1 MPRSRSRYGA
11 RVQRSEL
18 PDVGRDP
25 RRLIRLDAVHNFRDI
40 GGYPTV
46 DGGTTRWRR
55 LFRADGLYRLTPADV
70 AVVRDLGVRTVIDL
84 RTQAELDDR
93 GTFPVDQHP
102 VTFHHV
108 SVITTTWSADEADG
122 EHDAADFLE
131 RAYLAMLDEGEER
144 LAEALMKLAEA
155 DALPAVFHCAA
166 GKDRTGL
173 LAMLVLGCLGVPD
186 EYIVADYALT
196 EAGMQR
202 MREWAM
208 REQPELFQRISNGPV
223 IFSAAVPEAMQ
234 RMIAHVRA
242 QHGGIREFAAALGVP
257 DEAIDRLRAEL
268 VE

>member
-1 MPRSRSRYGA
+1 
-11 RVQRSEL
+11 VQRSEL

-70 AVVRDLGVRTVIDL
+70 AVVRELGVRTVIDL
-84 RTQAELDDR
+84 RTRAELDER
-93 GTFPVDQHP
+93 GTFPLDQHP

-108 SVITTTWSADEADG
+108 SVITNTWTADEAEG

-131 RAYLAMLDEGEER
+131 RAYLSILDEGEQR
-144 LAEALMKLAEA
+144 LAEALVKLSEPG
-155 DALPAVFHCAA
+155 ALPAVFHCAA

-173 LAMLVLGCLGVPD
+173 LAMLLLGCLGVPD

-202 MREWAM
+202 MREWAK
-208 REQPELFQRISNGPV
+208 REQPELFERISNGPV
-223 IFSAAVPEAMQ
+223 IFSAAVPEAMH
-234 RMIAHVRA
+234 RMIGHVREW
-242 QHGGIREFAAALGVP
+242 HGGIREFALALGVP
-257 DEAIDRLRAEL
+257 AEAIDRLRAEL